1 MREEIEALRNCLA
14 KLANA
19 EALASVRSI
28 VAGWNGENRPDGP
41 YERHPRKLGAQL
53 PKSNCGAIYDLDE
66 ALQEVRRLLAFPSH
80 DREAT

>member
-1 MREEIEALRNCLA
+1 MMSEEIQNLRACLT

-19 EALASVRSI
+19 EALSQVRSI

-41 YERHPRKLGAQL
+41 YERHPRKLGATI

-66 ALQEVRRLLAFPSH
+66 ALQEARRLLANPSQV
-80 DREAT
+80 EK